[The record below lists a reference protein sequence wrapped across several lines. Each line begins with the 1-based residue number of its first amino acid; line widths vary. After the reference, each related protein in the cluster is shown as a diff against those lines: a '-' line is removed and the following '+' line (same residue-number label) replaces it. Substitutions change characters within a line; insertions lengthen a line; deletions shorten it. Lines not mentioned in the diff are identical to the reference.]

1 MRWAQFKAQLP
12 RSPAEALAAVDGALM
27 GERADPQMTLEE
39 REDAKTTRLQLMAS
53 INKLPKR
60 EDASATAAVRLM
72 RMVDVTRLG
81 LMQAVSRA
89 VRK

>member
-12 RSPAEALAAVDGALM
+12 TSPAAALDAVDGALM
-27 GERADPQMTLEE
+27 GERADPQMTEAE
-39 REDAKTTRLQLMAS
+39 REDAKA
-53 INKLPKR
+53 
-60 EDASATAAVRLM
+60 
-72 RMVDVTRLG
+72 TRLG

>member
-12 RSPAEALAAVDGALM
+12 TSPAAALAAVDGALM
-27 GERADPQMTLEE
+27 GERADPQMEPEE
-39 REDAKTTRLQLMAS
+39 LADAK
-53 INKLPKR
+53 
-60 EDASATAAVRLM
+60 
-72 RMVDVTRLG
+72 VTRLG